1 MRAFHNSRDKAYR
14 EPFGA
19 VISGGAVSLALDVFD
34 TAELSVKCRLWSDGT
49 GERIIPMQRQQM
61 EGYLRFSCTVTP
73 DIPQLLWYSFIIE
86 HDGTV
91 SYYGAKRGR
100 TTGIG
105 AVYYSEPPSF
115 QITVY
120 NERKVPDWYKN
131 GIVYQ
136 IFPDRFNRGADWRE
150 RVKAA
155 VSVKKNGP
163 GKKLIED
170 WYQTPHY
177 SKDDKG
183 RITCWDFYGG
193 TLSGIEEKLPYL
205 KELGI
210 TAIYLN
216 PIFEAASNHRY
227 DTADYLKLDTMLGEE
242 GRFEEFAK
250 KAESYGISI
259 ILDGVFNHTGCDS
272 IYFDR
277 YKNYGEG
284 GAFHKKDSVYRSWF
298 KIKDDNSYECW
309 WGVDDLPDLQENDP
323 DYREFILGENGVVR
337 KWLKA
342 GAKGWRLDVADELPD
357 DFIVG
362 IKSAVV
368 ETLGD
373 EGLLMGEVWE
383 DASNKISYGE
393 LRRYFLG
400 DELDTVMNYPLRDA
414 LIGLLTN
421 KISAYD
427 ADEQLMQLYENY
439 PHEAFYSAL
448 NLIGS
453 HDRARIL
460 TMLGDAPDQDS
471 MTLEQRRDHKLDEGK
486 RQLAKRRLWLA
497 VLVQMTMPG
506 VPCIYYGDEAGMEG
520 YSDPYNRAAYPWG
533 KEDGDIQS
541 IYRNAIAL
549 RKQLDVFVDGDFN
562 PFAVNGD
569 VFGFI
574 RNKGGKSAIVVIN
587 RSADRAHDISID
599 ALEGSCR
606 ELLDGKTVE
615 IKNGKLIH
623 KLAPLGSA
631 VFYFDADG
639 GTGCPLER
647 GSGVICHITSLPNGK
662 KPGNIGASAK
672 RFIDFLSGSG
682 QKYWQIL
689 PLNPT
694 DRYGSPYAGLSAFA
708 WNTELI
714 DSGDKTLF
722 ELFEAFK
729 PDEKFESF
737 CENNAYWLESYSAFM
752 ALKERF
758 GDDISRSDWEER
770 FKKYDRSLLDDKLLK
785 RAEYH
790 KFCQFKFYQQWI
802 ELRAYAKAKGVKIIG
817 DMPIYVSEDSSDV
830 WAFPALFNLDAEGRK
845 TESAGVPPD
854 YFAKEGQLWGN
865 PTYNWDSI
873 KADGFKWWINR
884 LKQAFDMFDY
894 VRLDHFRGFEAYWA
908 VPIGEKATEGRWV
921 PGPGK
926 ELFKKTFEQLGALPI
941 IAEDLGVITP
951 GVKALIAGCGF
962 PGMDVMQFFDTDPIE
977 GYDPPDGKI
986 AYTGTHD
993 NQTLI
998 GWCGGKYGERSARKN
1013 ADILI
1018 EKLMNCSAK
1027 VTIMPLQ
1034 DIIGLGDEARMNT
1047 PGVAVGNWSWQANE
1061 DDLKNAEKRLYDLTV
1076 KAKRR

>member
-1 MRAFHNSRDKAYR
+1 MRAFHNSREKAYR

-34 TAELSVKCRLWSDGT
+34 TANVSVKCRLWTDGI
-49 GERIIPMQRQQM
+49 GERILPMFPEQKD
-61 EGYLRFSCTVTP
+61 GFIRFRCTVTP
-73 DIPQLLWYSFIIE
+73 AIPQLLWYSFIIE
-86 HDGTV
+86 HDGAV

-120 NERKVPDWYKN
+120 KERKVPDWYKN

-150 RVKAA
+150 RVEAA
-155 VSVKKNGP
+155 MSVEKNGP
-163 GKKLIED
+163 GKMLVED

-177 SKDDKG
+177 SKDEKG

-210 TAIYLN
+210 TALYLN

-242 GRFEEFAK
+242 DRFEAFAK

-272 IYFDR
+272 IYFNR

-284 GAFHKKDSVYRSWF
+284 GAFHQKDSPYRSWF

-323 DYREFILGENGVVR
+323 DYREFILGKNGVVR

-357 DFIVG
+357 DFIAG

-414 LIGLLTN
+414 LIGLLTY
-421 KISAYD
+421 KTD
-427 ADEQLMQLYENY
+427 AKDAAEQLMQLYENY

-460 TMLGDAPDQDS
+460 TMLGDAPEQDS
-471 MTLEQRRDHKLDEGK
+471 MTPEQRRDYKLDEGK
-486 RQLAKRRLWLA
+486 RTLAKRRLWLA
-497 VLVQMTMPG
+497 ALVQMTMPG

-533 KEDGDIQS
+533 KEDADIQA

-549 RKQLDVFVDGDFN
+549 RKQIDVFVDGDFK
-562 PFAVNGD
+562 PFALNSD
-569 VFGFI
+569 VFGFA
-574 RNKGGKSAIVVIN
+574 RSKGEKAAIVVVN
-587 RSADRAHDISID
+587 RSRDIEHSVSID
-599 ALEGSCR
+599 AFEGSCR
-606 ELLDGKTVE
+606 ELLNGKTVE
-615 IKNGKLIH
+615 IEDGKIYF

-631 VFYFDADG
+631 VFYFDNEG
-639 GTGCPLER
+639 GMGCTLER
-647 GSGVICHITSLPNGK
+647 GSGVICHITSLPNGR
-662 KPGNIGASAK
+662 KPGNIGEPAK
-672 RFIDFLSGSG
+672 KFINFLSSSG

-694 DRYGSPYAGLSAFA
+694 DQYGSPYAGLSAFA
-708 WNTELI
+708 WNTALI
-714 DSGDKTLF
+714 DTGKKTLVQLYKEF
-722 ELFEAFK
+722 V
-729 PDEKFESF
+729 PDKKFERF
-737 CENNAYWLESYSAFM
+737 CKNNRYWLESYALFM
-752 ALKERF
+752 ALKEKN
-758 GDDISRSDWEER
+758 GGSAHSDWQEKLNSIR
-770 FKKYDRSLLDDKLLK
+770 KIKADKKLLA
-785 RAEYH
+785 RAEFH
-790 KFCQFKFYQQWI
+790 KFCQFKFYQQWK
-802 ELRAYAKAKGVKIIG
+802 ELRAYAKTRGIKIIG
-817 DMPIYVSEDSSDV
+817 DMPIYVSEDSADV
-830 WAFPALFNLDAEGRK
+830 WAFPQLFNLDEEGRK

-865 PTYNWDSI
+865 PTYNWDAI
-873 KADGFKWWINR
+873 RADGFRWWINR

-908 VPIGEKATEGRWV
+908 VPIGEKATKGRWV

-926 ELFKKTFEQLGALPI
+926 ELFKKAYDEFGSLPI

-951 GVKALIAGCGF
+951 GVKALIAACEF
-962 PGMDVMQFFDTDPIE
+962 PGMDVMQFFDTDPIR

-998 GWCGGKYGERSARKN
+998 GWCSEKYGEDKAQEN
-1013 ADILI
+1013 AEALI
-1018 EKLMNCSAK
+1018 DKLMSCSAK
-1027 VTIMPLQ
+1027 VTVMPLQ
-1034 DIIGLGDEARMNT
+1034 DVIGLGDEARMNT
-1047 PGVAVGNWSWQANE
+1047 PGVAVGNWKWQAKAA
-1061 DDLKNAEKRLYDLTV
+1061 DLKKAAKRLNHLTE